1 MKILKLRSQII
12 TLIIIVVM
20 LTTAIL
26 SGCSK
31 DTNNDKDT
39 DRQDNME
46 NEVIV
51 TEANDAEE
59 IDETDTIA
67 DGTVNIQ
74 ESNDTEKDS
83 DEKIEI
89 KIAALKGPTG
99 MGMVKM
105 MEDAENGAAAND
117 YKFTVVGE
125 ADVISTGL
133 IKGDFDMAAVPCNLA
148 SVLYNKTEG
157 QIKIAAINTLG
168 VLYIVETG
176 NEINTV
182 EDLRGKTIYST
193 GYGTTPQYTLN
204 YLLTINGIDPE
215 KDVNIE
221 YKTESTEVAALLE
234 NATDAIAMLPQP
246 YVTTVMMNND
256 KVRVAL
262 DIEKEWTAQNPD
274 GSGIVTGVVVVNKEF
289 LENNPEAV
297 ESFMAEYN
305 ESAQYVN
312 ENIDEAAQLIEK
324 FEIFKA
330 VVAKKAIP
338 FCNITFISGQE
349 MKTKVEA
356 YLNVLNNQNPKAI
369 GGEIPAEDFYYL
381 Q

>member
-1 MKILKLRSQII
+1 
-12 TLIIIVVM
+12 
-20 LTTAIL
+20 
-26 SGCSK
+26 
-31 DTNNDKDT
+31 
-39 DRQDNME
+39 
-46 NEVIV
+46 
-51 TEANDAEE
+51 
-59 IDETDTIA
+59 
-67 DGTVNIQ
+67 
-74 ESNDTEKDS
+74 
-83 DEKIEI
+83 
-89 KIAALKGPTG
+89 
-99 MGMVKM
+99 
-105 MEDAENGAAAND
+105 
-117 YKFTVVGE
+117 
-125 ADVISTGL
+125 
-133 IKGDFDMAAVPCNLA
+133 MAV
-148 SVLYNKTEG
+148 
-157 QIKIAAINTLG
+157 
-168 VLYIVETG
+168 
-176 NEINTV
+176 
-182 EDLRGKTIYST
+182 
-193 GYGTTPQYTLN
+193 
-204 YLLTINGIDPE
+204 
-215 KDVNIE
+215 
-221 YKTESTEVAALLE
+221 LLE